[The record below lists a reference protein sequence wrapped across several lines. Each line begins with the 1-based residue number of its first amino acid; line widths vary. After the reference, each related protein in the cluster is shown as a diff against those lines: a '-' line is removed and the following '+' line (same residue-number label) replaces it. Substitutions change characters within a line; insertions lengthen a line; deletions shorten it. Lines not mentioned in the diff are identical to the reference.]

1 MELKEIKKEGY
12 VFNKGFTIE
21 VEEFLNMFD
30 FKPFNSID
38 LLNTIF
44 PADEE
49 DLTKLTIEQLQYIF
63 NELEKVDYWKFWD
76 EIKEKY
82 NEWLIPGDDDILFD
96 MRHEKW
102 GL

>member
-12 VFNKGFTIE
+12 VFNEGFTIE
-21 VEEFLNMFD
+21 TEEFLNMFD

-44 PADEE
+44 PEDEE
-49 DLTKLTIEQLQYIF
+49 DLSKLTIEELQYIF

-82 NEWLIPGDDDILFD
+82 NEWLTPSDDDILFD
-96 MRHEKW
+96 INHEKW